1 MQYSKPLILCALM
14 ALAAC
19 SSGKKEQAA
28 LQEPQTGTQPL
39 LANARQSTAWQGTY
53 QGILPCANC
62 EGIAIMLVLEP
73 NGQYVM
79 RTRMLGIDDKDRKYE
94 GTYDWQG
101 DSMVRLSGET
111 QQKVFAVHDGYI
123 IARMPDGT
131 AIPAHPGADYRLE
144 KTQ

>member
-1 MQYSKPLILCALM
+1 MNGKKALLLCTVLILS
-14 ALAAC
+14 AC
-19 SSGKKEQAA
+19 SSGKKEQALA
-28 LQEPQTGTQPL
+28 EPQTGTQAL
-39 LANARQSTAWQGTY
+39 LADARQSTTWQGTY

-73 NGQYVM
+73 GGKYVM

-101 DSMVRLSGET
+101 NSLVRLSGET
-111 QQKVFAVHDGYI
+111 QQKVFAVYDGYVL
-123 IARMPDGT
+123 ARMPDGS